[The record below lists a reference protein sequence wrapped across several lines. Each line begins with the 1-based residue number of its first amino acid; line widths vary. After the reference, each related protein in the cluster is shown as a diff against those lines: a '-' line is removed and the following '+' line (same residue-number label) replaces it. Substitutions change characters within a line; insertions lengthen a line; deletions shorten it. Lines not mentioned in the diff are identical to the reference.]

1 MAIEPTTTTIGSPL
15 PTSPT
20 PTTVSKAGMGKDD
33 FLKLLVGQLKNQDPQ
48 NPQGSD
54 EFMGQMAQFSMLEQ
68 LTNMAGNLSNER
80 AYGLIGRTV
89 SCELSAYQL
98 RTFRVP
104 ADPEQPVVEVNLIEL
119 EARETNAEQP
129 FRAKAGE
136 PVDRLTSEGLIIR

>member
-54 EFMGQMAQFSMLEQ
+54 QFMGQMAQFSMVEQ
-68 LTNMAGNLSNER
+68 LTNLAATTTKSQTV
-80 AYGLIGRTV
+80 GLLGHTV
-89 SCELSAYQL
+89 SYIGPDK
-98 RTFRVP
+98 TKVTGT
-104 ADPEQPVVEVNLIEL
+104 VESVNTSGATATI
-119 EARETNAEQP
+119 TVDG
-129 FRAKAGE
+129 KAGIDPTKVTE
-136 PVDRLTSEGLIIR
+136 VR